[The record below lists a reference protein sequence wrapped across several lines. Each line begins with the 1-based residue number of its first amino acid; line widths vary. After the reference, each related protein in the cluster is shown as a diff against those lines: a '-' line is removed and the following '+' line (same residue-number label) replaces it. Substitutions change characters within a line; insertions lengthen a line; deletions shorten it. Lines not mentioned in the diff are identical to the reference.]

1 MRKIIQSINVTPDGF
16 CDHRNAI
23 PDEELHKN
31 ASELL
36 RNADLMLFGRVVYQ
50 MFEDYWP
57 HARKDKTAPEY
68 MFEFADLVNNIP
80 KIVYS
85 KTLKTADWQNSTLV
99 HEINKEDILKL
110 KQMPGKDILIAG
122 PTIFDQ
128 LAKMGVIDEYYFQ
141 VHPMIGG
148 HGKRFFETIKLDT
161 AIPLEFIDAKIFKS
175 GVINL
180 RYKAKT
186 I

>member
-23 PDEELHKN
+23 PDDEIHKH

-36 RNADLMLFGRVVYQ
+36 RNADLMLFGRVTYQ
-50 MFEDYWP
+50 LFEEYWP
-57 HARKDKTAPEY
+57 NARENKTAPEY

-85 KTLKTADWQNSTLV
+85 KTLKTAEWQNSMLM
-99 HEINKEDILKL
+99 HEINKEDILAL

-122 PTIFDQ
+122 PTVFDQ
-128 LAKMGVIDEYYFQ
+128 LAQMGVIDELYFQ

-148 HGKRFFETIKLDT
+148 QGKRFFENIRLEK
-161 AIPLEFIDAKIFKS
+161 AIPLELIDTKIFKS

-180 RYKAKT
+180 RYKAK
-186 I
+186 